1 VTGSARSFLK
11 RVRRPLAILGLTA
24 LAIGVIAAFAVA
36 VKFSAD
42 LQLGG
47 SQDRAEESDAD
58 APGPAPQFPASDY
71 QAGRSA
77 SRPGKPLIGVNYT
90 HHGFRDCSFEGTAIL
105 RTYSRPGVA
114 AKVHRQLLRMRRA
127 GVTTIRT
134 IVWHMTD
141 ATRETWGPISS
152 AGGRPG
158 EPYRTNLIRFVRE
171 IRRFGFKRL
180 TVSFGPQKTQNA
192 LLVTYDPGTFEENWG
207 FVRSIRA
214 LVKRHGPPQTRFD
227 LLNEGAPSEA
237 PTEWSPAPDQTRRYL
252 SRIYRAYVGRFGNRD
267 VSVSAISWDGANRVG
282 SLIETLRASGRPLP
296 RWYDVHIG
304 YTAAQ
309 ASYGLRSTDSVLR
322 QSGVRRPLVV
332 GETSYDSDEVAR
344 VIQRFLQRSR
354 RPIEEVSPWF
364 VRTMQGC
371 QVPPPYRPGAY
382 ARVRSG

>member
-1 VTGSARSFLK
+1 MTGSARSFLK

-24 LAIGVIAAFAVA
+24 LAIGVIAAFAAA

-42 LQLGG
+42 LRTGD
-47 SQDRAEESDAD
+47 SQDRAQESDSG
-58 APGPAPQFPASDY
+58 APGPPPQFPASDY

-77 SRPGKPLIGVNYT
+77 APPDKPLIGVNYT
-90 HHGFRDCSFEGTAIL
+90 HHGFRDCSFEDTAIL
-105 RTYSRPGVA
+105 RTYSRPRLA
-114 AKVHRQLLRMRRA
+114 AKVHRQLLRMRQA

-152 AGGRPG
+152 AGGRPA

-192 LLVTYDPGTFEENWG
+192 LLVTYDPATFEENWG

-214 LVKRHGPPQTRFD
+214 LVRRHGPPQTRFD

-237 PTEWSPAPDQTRRYL
+237 PTEWSPAPDQTGRYL
-252 SRIYRAYVGRFGNRD
+252 SRIYRAYVGRYGNRD
-267 VSVSAISWDGANRVG
+267 VSVSAISWDGAGRVR
-282 SLIETLRASGRPLP
+282 SLVGALRASGRPLP

-309 ASYGLRSTDSVLR
+309 ASYALRTTDAVLR

-364 VRTMQGC
+364 VRTMEGC
-371 QVPPPYRPGAY
+371 QVSPPYRPGAY